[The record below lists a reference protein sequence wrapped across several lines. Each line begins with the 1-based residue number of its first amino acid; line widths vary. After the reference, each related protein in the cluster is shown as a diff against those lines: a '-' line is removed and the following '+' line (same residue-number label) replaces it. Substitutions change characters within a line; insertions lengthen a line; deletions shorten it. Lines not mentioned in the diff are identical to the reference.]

1 MPIPSWLF
9 YVVIGVMFV
18 IILYFVSIVVLS
30 LVGNFI
36 NFISNLWKKFQK
48 KPEEIPKKTR
58 KSIKRKKATK
68 TIRRKKATK
77 TTRRKKTRK
86 SIDQKAKKSV

>member
-1 MPIPSWLF
+1 MPMPSWLF
-9 YVVIGVMFV
+9 YVVIGVVFV
-18 IILYFVSIVVLS
+18 IILYFVSIVVLT

-58 KSIKRKKATK
+58 KSIKRKKAKK
-68 TIRRKKATK
+68 TI
-77 TTRRKKTRK
+77 RRKKTRK